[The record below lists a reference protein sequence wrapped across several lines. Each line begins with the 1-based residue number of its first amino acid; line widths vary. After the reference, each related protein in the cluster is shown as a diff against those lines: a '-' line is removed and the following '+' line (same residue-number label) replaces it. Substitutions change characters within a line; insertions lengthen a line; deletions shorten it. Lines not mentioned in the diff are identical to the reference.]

1 MYSLNFPNVGK
12 SDRLKLKVPVYLIFV
27 MSMSGWTI
35 YLITRMKLM
44 NFEMMSVLTLSSG
57 ILYVGF

>member
-57 ILYVGF
+57 ILCVGF